1 MKKQITILGLLFITI
16 TSCSVIK
23 LPFKALKK
31 INKPSIK
38 KNSSNKLEAFLRNM
52 SNDERKKWYIK
63 TYSKIAVEQMN
74 KYKIPASIILAQGLV
89 ESGAG
94 ASNLALKSNNHFGI
108 KCHQDWSGKKV
119 YHDDDKKNECFRK
132 YKNVVDSYKDHSEFL
147 SKRGRYSFLFR
158 LPKNDYIKWSYG
170 LKKAGYATAPD
181 YAGRLIKIIE
191 DEMLYQYDREGD
203 FPNGGDLAS
212 DEFKQKS
219 GPVLDA
225 KGRPVKNARQR
236 FIVRRMMEAGSRVPF
251 VVLATEERIEYVADS
266 LNLSVAAL
274 LQFNDMS
281 WETELK
287 PGDRI
292 YIDEKRGRG
301 ATKTTVVR
309 VGETLHE
316 ISQREQVKLPKIYK
330 YNGFNVGYQPM
341 AGDEIRL
348 RPVGIIE
355 RLQGK

>member
-1 MKKQITILGLLFITI
+1 MKKTTFLFLMFALLLGTDIFAQTG
-16 TSCSVIK
+16 
-23 LPFKALKK
+23 AR
-31 INKPSIK
+31 
-38 KNSSNKLEAFLRNM
+38 A
-52 SNDERKKWYIK
+52 DYIQK
-63 TYSKIAVEQMN
+63 YAQIAVDEMN
-74 KYKIPASIILAQGLV
+74 RSGVPASITLAQGIL
-89 ESGAG
+89 ESGNG
-94 ASNLALKSNNHFGI
+94 KSELARKSNNHFGI
-108 KCHQDWSGKKV
+108 KCHSSWTGERV
-119 YHDDDKKNECFRK
+119 YHDDDEKGECFRK
-132 YKNVVDSYKDHSEFL
+132 YDNVRHSFEDHTDFL
-147 SKRGRYSFLFR
+147 VRGSRYDFLFD
-158 LPKNDYIKWSYG
+158 LDATDYVGWAKG

-212 DEFKQKS
+212 GELKQKS

-309 VGETLHE
+309 AGETLHE